1 MLPGRGLIARIRGE
15 GDAYGAILASW
26 TLGPPQCKEGMRG
39 FMGRRGGWRRWR
51 ARRVAALGQATQ
63 RVAAS
68 AEQARRAAGLAGAA
82 VVGAAVQGHG
92 GAGGTAL
99 VGAARGGANGR
110 GAAGG
115 ATLVTALEL
124 AAQQARWKRVTVA
137 ARSRGSLGAIRQLEW
152 RLFAQTGEHC
162 RNALFERFDELLIH
176 FEHLLQISG
185 RGVLHVISRA
195 GRAGHGELRC
205 QSSGNVVGGNFIPM
219 ARNGKQ
225 AYRCRTSR
233 LWTWDGLSRSAHVS
247 ESGRASVHHD
257 TARSHRNHG
266 FKGERPFACA
276 NCICT
281 KRHSNPL
288 FYVAKHRL
296 IVCSGKRLTR

>member
-1 MLPGRGLIARIRGE
+1 M
-15 GDAYGAILASW
+15 
-26 TLGPPQCKEGMRG
+26 
-39 FMGRRGGWRRWR
+39 
-51 ARRVAALGQATQ
+51 
-63 RVAAS
+63 
-68 AEQARRAAGLAGAA
+68 
-82 VVGAAVQGHG
+82 VGAAVQGRRWW
-92 GAGGTAL
+92 ARWCGGTAL

-110 GAAGG
+110 GAAEGG
-115 ATLVTALEL
+115 ATLVTALEP

-152 RLFAQTGEHC
+152 RLFAQTGEHY
-162 RNALFERFDELLIH
+162 RNALFERSDKLLVH

-185 RGVLHVISRA
+185 RGVLHVISCA

-205 QSSGNVVGGNFIPM
+205 QSSSNVMGGNFIPM

-233 LWTWDGLSRSAHVS
+233 LWTRDGLSRSTHVGKG
-247 ESGRASVHHD
+247 GRASVHHD

-276 NCICT
+276 NRICT

-288 FYVAKHRL
+288 FYVAKHHP

>member
-1 MLPGRGLIARIRGE
+1 MQGRDARF
-15 GDAYGAILASW
+15 YGA
-26 TLGPPQCKEGMRG
+26 
-39 FMGRRGGWRRWR
+39 GRRGGWRRW
-51 ARRVAALGQATQ
+51 RVAALGQATQ

-68 AEQARRAAGLAGAA
+68 AERARRAAGLAGAAMVGTAGAA

-92 GAGGTAL
+92 GAGARRWWVLRAGAL
-99 VGAARGGANGR
+99 TGAALRR
-110 GAAGG
+110 GG
-115 ATLVTALEL
+115 ATLVTALEP

-152 RLFAQTGEHC
+152 RLFAQTGEHY
-162 RNALFERFDELLIH
+162 RNALFERSDKLLVH
-176 FEHLLQISG
+176 FEHLPQISG
-185 RGVLHVISRA
+185 RGIFHVISCA

-233 LWTWDGLSRSAHVS
+233 LWTRDGLSRSAHVS
-247 ESGRASVHHD
+247 EGGRASVHHD
-257 TARSHRNHG
+257 TARSYRDHC
-266 FKGERPFACA
+266 FKGEHPFAYA
-276 NCICT
+276 NRICT